1 MKKLSLFAVLGLL
14 AACTDGGT
22 PSGAYGRPDGLRPGG
37 NPQTNPNS
45 SITQMTTI
53 TEKTVNGRV
62 AAGLAKYP
70 GATTSDDYL
79 AVAEMVFDLGNLD
92 DLGADANPDIVRQA
106 MYIVSPELYSAC
118 KDNPTSECISG
129 WRTTGNNE
137 SLFNG
142 NIKDL
147 QSQLQVLTPDMVEFA
162 APDATLQFSVDKDTG
177 KITSITV
184 STGADSSMK
193 FDRDAGNTF
202 TNDVA
207 TLTYDSYKPNADEP
221 LTYADFG
228 MYKIEYNNGI
238 TPSRYAPFAGG
249 YADKKIAVAN
259 IETDMRFK
267 GRAVGVATNGTD
279 TVNLDSQSASLSFD
293 KDMGQSAL
301 HAQFNNW
308 YDVNIQQSAKD
319 DTNAKFTFFEKGDRD
334 IEGPKLSNIN
344 DAGVPNGTGTMN
356 VGYYG
361 NGNTPIEA
369 AGIAHFEEG
378 IENGV
383 VLDLSFG
390 MKKQNN

>member
-129 WRTTGNNE
+129 WRTTGNNN

-177 KITSITV
+177 KITGITV

-193 FDRDAGNTF
+193 FDRGAGNTF
-202 TNDVA
+202 TNDAA

-308 YDVNIQQSAKD
+308 YDVNIAQNAAD
-319 DTNAKFTFFEKGDRD
+319 DTNATFTFFEIGDRD

-383 VLDLSFG
+383 KLDLSFG

>member
-70 GATTSDDYL
+70 GATTSDNYL

-118 KDNPTSECISG
+118 KDNPTSGCISG

-162 APDATLQFSVDKDTG
+162 APDATLKFSVDENTG
-177 KITSITV
+177 KIMGITV

-193 FDRDAGNTF
+193 FVRGTGNAF
-202 TNDVA
+202 INDVA

-238 TPSRYAPFAGG
+238 TPAYAPFAGG

-293 KDMGQSAL
+293 KDMGQSTL

-308 YDVNIQQSAKD
+308 YDVNIQQSATD

-334 IEGPKLSNIN
+334 IEGPKLSGI
-344 DAGVPNGTGTMN
+344 DAGKQEGPGTMN

-390 MKKQNN
+390 VKKLNN

>member
-14 AACTDGGT
+14 VACTDGGT

-53 TEKTVNGRV
+53 TEKTVNGRI
-62 AAGLAKYP
+62 AAGLAEYP
-70 GATTSDDYL
+70 GATTSDNYL
-79 AVAEMVFDLGNLD
+79 AVAEMVLNLGNLD
-92 DLGADANPDIVRQA
+92 ADANPDIVRQA
-106 MYIVSPELYSAC
+106 MYIVSPELYNAC
-118 KDNPTSECISG
+118 KDNPTSGCISE
-129 WRTTGNNE
+129 WRAKGNNE
-137 SLFNG
+137 SLFNE

-162 APDATLQFSVDKDTG
+162 APDATLKFSVDENTG
-177 KITSITV
+177 KIMGITV
-184 STGADSSMK
+184 STGAGSSMN

-207 TLTYDSYKPNADEP
+207 TLTYDSYKPNSDQP

-238 TPSRYAPFAGG
+238 PSRYAPFAGG
-249 YADKKIAVAN
+249 YNDKKIAVAN
-259 IETDMRFK
+259 IETDMTFR
-267 GRAVGVATNGTD
+267 GRAVGVATNDTD

-293 KDMGQSAL
+293 KDIGQSTL
-301 HAQFNNW
+301 YAQFNNW
-308 YDVNIQQSAKD
+308 YDVNISQSATD
-319 DTNAKFTFFEKGDRD
+319 GTNATFTFDESGVRD
-334 IEGPKLSNIN
+334 IEGPKLSDIN
-344 DAGVPNGTGTMN
+344 DAGLPGTMN

-369 AGIAHFEEG
+369 VGIAHFEEG

-383 VLDLSFG
+383 KLDLSFG
-390 MKKQNN
+390 VKKLNN

>member
-1 MKKLSLFAVLGLL
+1 MRKLSWFVVLGLL

-37 NPQTNPNS
+37 VPQTNPNS
-45 SITQMTTI
+45 SITQMTMI
-53 TEKTVNGRV
+53 TEKTVSGRV

-79 AVAEMVFDLGNLD
+79 AVAEMVLNLGNLD
-92 DLGADANPDIVRQA
+92 ADADPDIVRQA
-106 MYIVSPELYSAC
+106 MYIVSPELYTAC
-118 KDNPTSECISG
+118 QNTPTSECISR
-129 WRTTGNNE
+129 WRATGNND

-177 KITSITV
+177 KITGITV

-193 FDRDAGNTF
+193 FDRGAGNTF

-207 TLTYDSYKPNADEP
+207 TLTYDSYKPNSDQP

-228 MYKIEYNNGI
+228 MYKIEYNNGT
-238 TPSRYAPFAGG
+238 TPSEYAPFAGG
-249 YADKKIAVAN
+249 YNDKKIAVAN
-259 IETDMRFK
+259 IETDMTFR

-308 YDVNIQQSAKD
+308 YDVNISQNAAD
-319 DTNAKFTFFEKGDRD
+319 DTNATFTFYEIGGRD
-334 IEGPKLSNIN
+334 IEGPKLSDIN
-344 DAGVPNGTGTMN
+344 DGGSQEGTGTMN

-383 VLDLSFG
+383 KLDLSFG
-390 MKKQNN
+390 VKKLNN

>member
-62 AAGLAKYP
+62 AAGLAEYP
-70 GATTSDDYL
+70 GATTSDNYL
-79 AVAEMVFDLGNLD
+79 AVAEMVFDLGNLGD
-92 DLGADANPDIVRQA
+92 DADPDIVRQA
-106 MYIVSPELYSAC
+106 MYIVSPELYNAC
-118 KDNPTSECISG
+118 KDNPTSGCISE
-129 WRTTGNNE
+129 WRAKGNND
-137 SLFNG
+137 SLFNE

-162 APDATLQFSVDKDTG
+162 APDATLKFSVDENTG
-177 KITSITV
+177 KITGITV

-193 FDRDAGNTF
+193 FARGTGNTF
-202 TNDVA
+202 INDVA
-207 TLTYDSYKPNADEP
+207 TLTYDSYKPNSDQP

-249 YADKKIAVAN
+249 YNDKKIAVAN
-259 IETDMRFK
+259 IETDMSFR

-293 KDMGQSAL
+293 KDIGQSTL

-308 YDVNIQQSAKD
+308 YTVNIQQSARD
-319 DTNAKFTFFEKGDRD
+319 DTNATFTFFESGDRD

-344 DAGVPNGTGTMN
+344 DGGVPNGTGTMN

-378 IENGV
+378 IKNGV
-383 VLDLSFG
+383 KLDLSFG
-390 MKKQNN
+390 VKKLNN

>member
-22 PSGAYGRPDGLRPGG
+22 PSDAYGRPDGLRPGG

-62 AAGLAKYP
+62 ASKLAEYP
-70 GATTSDDYL
+70 GATTSDNYL
-79 AVAEMVFDLGNLD
+79 DVAKMVFNLD
-92 DLGADANPDIVRQA
+92 NLGSDANPDIVRQA

-118 KDNPTSECISG
+118 KDNPTSGCISE
-129 WRTTGNNE
+129 WRTTGNND
-137 SLFNG
+137 SLFNE

-162 APDATLQFSVDKDTG
+162 APDATLKFSVDENTG
-177 KITSITV
+177 KITGITV

-193 FDRDAGNTF
+193 FDRGAGNTF

-238 TPSRYAPFAGG
+238 TPAEYAPFAGG
-249 YADKKIAVAN
+249 YTDKKIAVAN
-259 IETDMRFK
+259 IETDMNFS

-279 TVNLDSQSASLSFD
+279 TVNLDSQSASLRFD

-308 YDVNIQQSAKD
+308 YDVNISQNATD
-319 DTNAKFTFFEKGDRD
+319 DTNATFTFWESGGRD
-334 IEGPKLSNIN
+334 IEGPKLSDIN
-344 DAGVPNGTGTMN
+344 DDGFQEGTGTMN

-369 AGIAHFEEG
+369 VGIAHFEEG

-383 VLDLSFG
+383 KLDLSFG
-390 MKKQNN
+390 MKKRN

>member
-70 GATTSDDYL
+70 GAATSDDYL

-92 DLGADANPDIVRQA
+92 DLGADADPDIVRQA
-106 MYIVSPELYSAC
+106 MYIVSPELYNAC

-129 WRTTGNNE
+129 WRATGNNN

-177 KITSITV
+177 KITGITV

-193 FDRDAGNTF
+193 FDRGAGNTF

-207 TLTYDSYKPNADEP
+207 TLTYDSYKPNSDQP

-228 MYKIEYNNGI
+228 MYKIEYNNG
-238 TPSRYAPFAGG
+238 TAPAEYAPFAGG
-249 YADKKIAVAN
+249 YNDKKIAVAN

-293 KDMGQSAL
+293 KDMEQSTL

-308 YDVNIQQSAKD
+308 YTVNIQQSATD
-319 DTNAKFTFFEKGDRD
+319 DTNAKFTFFEPGDRD
-334 IEGPKLSNIN
+334 IEGPKLSNM
-344 DAGVPNGTGTMN
+344 NGDGTMN

>member
-79 AVAEMVFDLGNLD
+79 AVAEMVLNLGN
-92 DLGADANPDIVRQA
+92 LGADANPDIVRQA

-193 FDRDAGNTF
+193 FDRGAGNTF
-202 TNDVA
+202 TNDAA

-308 YDVNIQQSAKD
+308 YDVNIAQNAAD
-319 DTNAKFTFFEKGDRD
+319 DTNATFTFYEIGGRD
-334 IEGPKLSNIN
+334 IEGPKLSGI
-344 DAGVPNGTGTMN
+344 DAGKQEGPGTMN

-383 VLDLSFG
+383 KLDLSFG
-390 MKKQNN
+390 VKKLNN

>member
-62 AAGLAKYP
+62 AAGLAEYP
-70 GATTSDDYL
+70 GATTSDNYL
-79 AVAEMVFDLGNLD
+79 AVAEMVFDLGNLGD
-92 DLGADANPDIVRQA
+92 DADPDIVRQA

-118 KDNPTSECISG
+118 KDNPTSGCISW
-129 WRTTGNNE
+129 WRAKGNNE
-137 SLFNG
+137 SLFNE

-162 APDATLQFSVDKDTG
+162 APDATLKFSVDENTG
-177 KITSITV
+177 KITGITV

-193 FDRDAGNTF
+193 FDRGTGNTF

-207 TLTYDSYKPNADEP
+207 TLTYDSYKPNSDQP

-249 YADKKIAVAN
+249 YNDKKIAVAN
-259 IETDMRFK
+259 IETDMSFR

-279 TVNLDSQSASLSFD
+279 TVNLDGGAT
-293 KDMGQSAL
+293 L
-301 HAQFNNW
+301 HFYKNTARSGLNAQFNNW
-308 YDVNIQQSAKD
+308 YTVNIQQSATD
-319 DTNAKFTFFEKGDRD
+319 DTNATFTFFESGDRD

-383 VLDLSFG
+383 KLDLSFG
-390 MKKQNN
+390 VKKLNN

>member
-177 KITSITV
+177 KITGITV

-193 FDRDAGNTF
+193 FDRGAGNTF

-207 TLTYDSYKPNADEP
+207 TLTYDSYKPNSDQP

-308 YDVNIQQSAKD
+308 YDVNIAQNAAD
-319 DTNAKFTFFEKGDRD
+319 DTNATFTFYEIGGRD
-334 IEGPKLSNIN
+334 IEGPKLSGI
-344 DAGVPNGTGTMN
+344 DAGKQEGPGTMN

-369 AGIAHFEEG
+369 VGIAHFEEG

-383 VLDLSFG
+383 KLDLSFG
-390 MKKQNN
+390 VKKLNN

>member
-53 TEKTVNGRV
+53 TEKTVNGRI
-62 AAGLAKYP
+62 ASKLAEYP
-70 GATTSDDYL
+70 GATTSDNYL
-79 AVAEMVFDLGNLD
+79 DVAEMVFDLGNLGD
-92 DLGADANPDIVRQA
+92 DADPDIVRQA

-118 KDNPTSECISG
+118 KDNPTSGCISE
-129 WRTTGNNE
+129 WRAMGNNE
-137 SLFNG
+137 SLFNE

-162 APDATLQFSVDKDTG
+162 APDATLKFSVDENTG
-177 KITSITV
+177 KITGITV
-184 STGADSSMK
+184 STGADSPMK

-207 TLTYDSYKPNADEP
+207 TLTYDSYKPNSDQP

-238 TPSRYAPFAGG
+238 TPAEYAPFAGG
-249 YADKKIAVAN
+249 YDDKKIAVAN
-259 IETDMRFK
+259 IETDMTFR

-279 TVNLDSQSASLSFD
+279 TVNLDSQSASLNFD
-293 KDMGQSAL
+293 KDMGQSTL

-308 YDVNIQQSAKD
+308 YDVNISQNAAD

-334 IEGPKLSNIN
+334 IEGPKLSDIN
-344 DAGVPNGTGTMN
+344 DGGLQKGTGTMN

-369 AGIAHFEEG
+369 VGIAHFEEG

-383 VLDLSFG
+383 KLDLSFG
-390 MKKQNN
+390 VKKLNN

>member
-92 DLGADANPDIVRQA
+92 DLGADADPDIVRQA

-177 KITSITV
+177 KITGITV

-193 FDRDAGNTF
+193 FDRGAGNTF
-202 TNDVA
+202 TNDAA

-293 KDMGQSAL
+293 KDMGQSTL

-308 YDVNIQQSAKD
+308 YDVNIQQSATD

-344 DAGVPNGTGTMN
+344 DAGAPNGTGTMN

-383 VLDLSFG
+383 KLDLSFG
-390 MKKQNN
+390 VKKLNN

>member
-92 DLGADANPDIVRQA
+92 DLGADADPDIVRQA

-118 KDNPTSECISG
+118 KDNPTSECISV

-177 KITSITV
+177 KITGITV
-184 STGADSSMK
+184 STDADSPMK
-193 FDRDAGNTF
+193 FDRGAGNTF

-249 YADKKIAVAN
+249 YYDKKIAVTN

-293 KDMGQSAL
+293 KDMEQSTL

-308 YDVNIQQSAKD
+308 YDVNIQQSATD
-319 DTNAKFTFFEKGDRD
+319 DTNATFTFFEKGDRD
-334 IEGPKLSNIN
+334 IEGPKLSGI
-344 DAGVPNGTGTMN
+344 DAGKQEGPGTMN